1 MSRDLD
7 LDPRALDLEPE
18 RRADLDVDRP
28 DPGRGGRSAADPR
41 DRLDTA
47 DPRNVFV
54 RGLDLPRGSGRE
66 HVYLHGHI
74 YALRGSEV
82 RMMAT
87 VGAFRVVAL
96 RDLRDESGRV
106 PRADVG
112 DVYALR
118 RAGLLHTVA
127 PMVGQESS
135 TALVA
140 LTRRGR
146 ALLEA
151 HRHDARQPQQK
162 FYGGA
167 ARPREL
173 VHDAHVY
180 RAYLRAA
187 ERLTHAGLHV
197 RRVCLDHELKSE
209 YQRFLQAGNRGRA
222 DSDGRPTRDLEE
234 IRAWADE
241 HQLPMFDGHVHFP
254 DLRIEYEASDGR
266 GAMEDIE
273 VETMHY
279 RGAHAAAKARAGFT
293 RYRIAGSSSS
303 GRARPFDP
311 KVAEGFL

>member
-7 LDPRALDLEPE
+7 LDPRALDLESD
-18 RRADLDVDRP
+18 RRADLEVDRP
-28 DPGRGGRSAADPR
+28 DPGRGGRSTFDPR
-41 DRLDTA
+41 DRRDDA
-47 DPRNVFV
+47 DPRNVFT
-54 RGLDLPRGSGRE
+54 RGLDLPRGPGRE

-96 RDLRDESGRV
+96 RDLRDDAGRV
-106 PRADVG
+106 PRADTG

-118 RAGLLHTVA
+118 RAGLLRTVA
-127 PMVGQESS
+127 PMLGRDN
-135 TALVA
+135 TALVT

-151 HRHDARQPQQK
+151 HRHEGREPRQR
-162 FYGGA
+162 FYEGA

-180 RAYLRAA
+180 RAYLRTA
-187 ERLTHAGLHV
+187 ERLMREGVQV

-209 YQRFLQAGNRGRA
+209 YQRFLQAGNRGRP
-222 DSDGRPTRDLEE
+222 DSDGRPTRDLAD

-241 HQLPMFDGHVHFP
+241 HHLPMFDGHVHFP
-254 DLRIEYEASDGR
+254 DLRIECETAEGR
-266 GAMEDIE
+266 WAMDDVE

-311 KVAEGFL
+311 KVAERLL

>member
-1 MSRDLD
+1 MSRDLE
-7 LDPRALDLEPE
+7 LDPRAF
-18 RRADLDVDRP
+18 DLDSDRRSSPEIDRP
-28 DPGRGGRSAADPR
+28 DPGRGGRSAVDPR
-41 DRLDTA
+41 DRLDDA
-47 DPRNVFV
+47 DPRNVFA
-54 RGLDLPRGSGRE
+54 RGLDLPRGPGRE
-66 HVYLHGHI
+66 HVYIHGHI
-74 YALRGSEV
+74 YRLRGSEV

-96 RDLRDESGRV
+96 RDLRDDSRRV
-106 PRADVG
+106 PRADTG
-112 DVYALR
+112 DAYSLR
-118 RAGLLHTVA
+118 RAGLLRTVA
-127 PMVGQESS
+127 PMLGRESN
-135 TALVA
+135 TVLVA

-146 ALLEA
+146 ALLDA
-151 HRHDARQPQQK
+151 HRHDGRQPRQT
-162 FYGGA
+162 FYAGA

-187 ERLTHAGLHV
+187 ERLTREGLHV

-222 DSDGRPTRDLEE
+222 DSDGRPTRDLAD
-234 IRAWADE
+234 IRAWAGE

-254 DLRIEYEASDGR
+254 DLRIEYETPEGR
-266 GAMEDIE
+266 WAMEDIE

-293 RYRIAGSSSS
+293 RYRIAGNSSS